1 MSSSRRT
8 PLRDGVSV
16 AQDLYLGKYETLT
29 CTERRY
35 GAFRGSDMVFE
46 MICSPIYW
54 RIMRG
59 KRFFSLGAARYAGL
73 AAFVSTKNLPGICWV
88 DVWQDM

>member
-1 MSSSRRT
+1 
-8 PLRDGVSV
+8 
-16 AQDLYLGKYETLT
+16 
-29 CTERRY
+29 
-35 GAFRGSDMVFE
+35 MVFE
-46 MICSPIYW
+46 MICSHIYW